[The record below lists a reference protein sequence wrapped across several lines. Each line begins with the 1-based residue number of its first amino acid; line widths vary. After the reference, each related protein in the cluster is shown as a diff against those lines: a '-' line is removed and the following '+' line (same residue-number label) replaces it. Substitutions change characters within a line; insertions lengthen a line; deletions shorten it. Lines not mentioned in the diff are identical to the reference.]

1 MNITHRAG
9 HNPSCPGSKYY
20 IDEVTE
26 DRKIHQAVIK
36 YLKQVGQQLTDC
48 TPPNIPD
55 GNTELMHGINKANFY
70 GGDLFFSIHLNAAEP
85 PTETARGAEVWVYPG
100 DSYTQNIATRIC
112 NNLSKLGFKN
122 RGIKESAG
130 LAELNSINYSSM
142 IIECFFVDSK
152 ADVDLYK
159 KLGAD
164 AIGKAIAEGIT
175 GQVISSSQPKPPTT
189 GWIDLDGKVGIITA
203 KDGLNVREDK
213 STNSKILGVLQHGEK
228 VRLYRKEGDWIHVY
242 YSKHGGYVHGDYIDV
257 L

>member
-20 IDEVTE
+20 VDEVTE

-36 YLKQVGQQLTDC
+36 YLKQAGQQLTDC
-48 TPPNIPD
+48 TPSNMS
-55 GNTELMHGINKANFY
+55 GANEELNYGINKANSIKA
-70 GGDLFFSIHLNAAEP
+70 DLFFSIHLNASRP
-85 PTETARGAEVWVYPG
+85 QDIPVGSEVWIYPQ
-100 DSYTQNIATRIC
+100 DTFTRVIATNIL
-112 NNLSKLGFKN
+112 NKLQSLGFRN
-122 RGIKESAG
+122 RGIKETTN

-164 AIGKAIAEGIT
+164 AVGKAIAEGIT
-175 GQVISSSQPKPPTT
+175 GQIISNDDNSNWYS
-189 GWIDLDGKVGIITA
+189 LDGKLGIVNA
-203 KDGLNVREDK
+203 KDGLNVRQSK
-213 STNSKILGVLQHGEK
+213 STNSKILGVLKHGEK
-228 VRLYRKEGDWIHVY
+228 VRLYRKEDGWIHIY
-242 YSKHGGYVHGDYIDV
+242 YSKHGGYVYADYIDI